1 MATQVQRL
9 QQQRQQQLK
18 LQRDT
23 QRRQQQ
29 EILRRGSEFIQKQQ
43 TQQQAQQIKE
53 AKEKSAKINAEL
65 SSFEEKANYE
75 NYEKEYE
82 KLSPE
87 ARKLVTPPSKIKETP
102 QYKEYQAS
110 VKKYE
115 EAKAAQQAE
124 AKRISEYNSA
134 VKVLKKLIVRGDWYI
149 IVMKARYGSG
159 AMRKLAKEA
168 IEMKKL
174 ARKAELKE
182 QEVKQTISQ
191 SVPTSTFS
199 LGVKPIY
206 TNGKLVG
213 IDDPIQK
220 MCRLPTPAEEL
231 MYGQKVTPISS
242 AKSSLFISTRDL
254 PRTIKLKEV
263 PTMGDINIFGTSI
276 EVSELRDTMRTTG
289 SPIRV
294 TKLTG
299 LKSRGYIPDRRPKPR
314 ITIKPKQIVKTPSFF
329 KKDKKVSTKKSKFDD
344 DFFFGKKIKKKF
356 KKRNIWGF

>member
-1 MATQVQRL
+1 MVSISEA
-9 QQQRQQQLK
+9 RQQIQQTEQQIQEQRGLIGQKREEAGKVETKIGEQKKK
-18 LQRDT
+18 LPLPT
-23 QRRQQQ
+23 QSRLRSGLYAGLEGRKRRQIISQAKKYLSGQ
-29 EILRRGSEFIQKQQ
+29 EKEVGEFKKGLTEAEKEISLFETGQLTPFKQQ
-43 TQQQAQQIKE
+43 VAQAE
-53 AKEKSAKINAEL
+53 AEQAKIN
-65 SSFEEKANYE
+65 
-75 NYEKEYE
+75 
-82 KLSPE
+82 
-87 ARKLVTPPSKIKETP
+87 
-102 QYKEYQAS
+102 
-110 VKKYE
+110 
-115 EAKAAQQAE
+115 
-124 AKRISEYNSA
+124 EYNRA
-134 VKVLKKLIVRGDWYI
+134 VKTINKLIARDDWFI
-149 IVMKARYGSG
+149 IAMEVRYGSG